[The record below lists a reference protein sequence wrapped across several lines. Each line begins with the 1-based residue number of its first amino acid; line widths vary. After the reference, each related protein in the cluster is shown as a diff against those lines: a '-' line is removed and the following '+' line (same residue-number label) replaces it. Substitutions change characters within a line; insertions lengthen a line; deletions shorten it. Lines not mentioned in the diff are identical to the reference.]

1 MITLWY
7 GILGFMLT
15 TYIVL
20 DGRNFGAGILHWVVA
35 RNQNERRQVIAA
47 IGPLWSWHEVWLVGT
62 GGVMLMAFPRLMS
75 ASFSGCYLALFL
87 ILWCILL
94 RGISIEVG
102 GHLSDLL
109 WQEFW
114 DAVFVFSNVL
124 LAVLF
129 GAALGNVARGVPLTS
144 EGTFYLPFFTNFGI
158 RGNVGLLDW
167 YTVPIALFC
176 VLILT
181 AHGATYLTMKTEGAV
196 HERSVRLALRLWVAV
211 IPAFV
216 IITLL
221 TWFVRPELLEGIAV
235 RPAAWVTLIITVA
248 SIYALVTG
256 LRHQRERLALLG
268 STFLLFG
275 LLMTGAAALFPVM
288 LFSTTDAAL
297 RLNAADCAAPAFSL
311 AIAIAWWIPALI
323 LSLTYLYIIQRHY
336 SGKVN
341 VSKDN
346 QELY

>member
-7 GILGFMLT
+7 GILAFMLT

-20 DGRNFGAGILHWVVA
+20 DGRNFGAGILHWIVA
-35 RNQNERRQVIAA
+35 RNQPERRQVIAA

-62 GGVMLMAFPRLMS
+62 GGVMVMAFPRLMS
-75 ASFSGCYLALFL
+75 ASFSGCYLALIL
-87 ILWCILL
+87 ILWCLLL

-102 GHLSDLL
+102 GHMSDRL
-109 WQEFW
+109 WQQFW

-129 GAALGNVARGVPLTS
+129 GAALGNIARGVPLS
-144 EGTFYLPFFTNFGI
+144 PDGTFYLPFFTNFGI

-167 YTVPIALFC
+167 YTVPMALFC

-181 AHGATYLTMKTEGAV
+181 AHGATYLTMKTGGAV
-196 HERSVRLALRLWVAV
+196 QERSAKLTRSLWVAV
-211 IPAFV
+211 IPAFM
-216 IITLL
+216 IITIF

-235 RPAAWVTLIITVA
+235 RPVAWVTLLICVA
-248 SIYALVTG
+248 SVYAIVTG
-256 LRHQRERLALLG
+256 LRHQREHLTLLG

-288 LFSTTDAAL
+288 LFSTTEPNL
-297 RLNAADCAAPAFSL
+297 RLTAADVAAPGFSL
-311 AIAIAWWIPALI
+311 AIAIAWWIPAL
-323 LSLTYLYIIQRHY
+323 LLAFGYLYIVQRYY

-346 QELY
+346 QGLY

>member
-7 GILGFMLT
+7 GILAFMLT

-20 DGRNFGAGILHWVVA
+20 DGRNFGAGILHWIVA

-62 GGVMLMAFPRLMS
+62 GGVMVMAFPRLMS
-75 ASFSGCYLALFL
+75 ASFSGCYLALIL
-87 ILWCILL
+87 ILWCLLL

-102 GHLSDLL
+102 GHMGDPL
-109 WQEFW
+109 WQQFW
-114 DAVFVFSNVL
+114 DAVFAFSNVL

-129 GAALGNVARGVPLTS
+129 GAALGNIARGVPLAPD
-144 EGTFYLPFFTNFGI
+144 GTFYLPFFTNFGI

-167 YTVPIALFC
+167 YTVPMALFC

-181 AHGATYLTMKTEGAV
+181 AHGATYLTMKTAGAV
-196 HERSVRLALRLWVAV
+196 HERSAKLARSLWVAV

-216 IITLL
+216 VITIL
-221 TWFVRPELLEGIAV
+221 TWFVRPELLEGISV
-235 RPAAWVTLIITVA
+235 RPLAWLTLLICVA
-248 SIYALVTG
+248 SVYAIVTG
-256 LRHQRERLALLG
+256 LRHQREHLTLLG

-288 LFSTTDAAL
+288 LFSTTDPKL
-297 RLNAADCAAPAFSL
+297 RLTAADCAAPDSSL

-323 LSLTYLYIIQRHY
+323 MAFSYLYIVQRY
-336 SGKVN
+336 YAGKVN
-341 VSKDN
+341 VSKDT
-346 QELY
+346 QGFY